1 MNISFELNGKP
12 ATLEI
17 EQRETLAEV
26 LRARCRL
33 TGVKI
38 SCEAQVCGSCTVL
51 VDGLP
56 VSSCT
61 LLAYEVRGKRVTTIE
76 GLADDAGRL
85 HPLQQA
91 FLDNF
96 AFQCGFC
103 TPGMILAAKAL
114 LDENA
119 PCHGRGNHRA
129 HERQPVPLHGLLAD
143 SESDPPGRGGNAR
156 AKSEGPRAN
165 SPSSIIPFRAATAF
179 QSYGKRH
186 LCERHGRWNTWPGQR
201 FCAARLRARGF
212 FPSTLRRPRPSPA

>member
-1 MNISFELNGKP
+1 VKISFELNRKP
-12 ATLEI
+12 ATLDI
-17 EQRETLAEV
+17 EPRETLAEM
-26 LRARCRL
+26 LRSRCRL

-51 VDGLP
+51 VDALP

-76 GLADDAGRL
+76 GLADESGRL

-91 FLDNF
+91 FLDQF

-119 PCHGRGNHRA
+119 ASTDAEIVAHMNGNLCRCTGYLPILKAIRQAAGELRG
-129 HERQPVPLHGLLAD
+129 Q
-143 SESDPPGRGGNAR
+143 
-156 AKSEGPRAN
+156 K
-165 SPSSIIPFRAATAF
+165 
-179 QSYGKRH
+179 
-186 LCERHGRWNTWPGQR
+186 
-201 FCAARLRARGF
+201 
-212 FPSTLRRPRPSPA
+212 

>member
-12 ATLEI
+12 VTLEI

-26 LRARCRL
+26 LRGRCRL

-76 GLADDAGRL
+76 GLEDESGRL

-91 FLDNF
+91 FQDNF
-96 AFQCGFC
+96 SFQCGYC

-114 LDENA
+114 LDENSA
-119 PCHGRGNHRA
+119 VTDAEIIAHMNGNLCRCTGYLPILKA
-129 HERQPVPLHGLLAD
+129 IRQ
-143 SESDPPGRGGNAR
+143 
-156 AKSEGPRAN
+156 
-165 SPSSIIPFRAATAF
+165 AAT
-179 QSYGKRH
+179 QLR
-186 LCERHGRWNTWPGQR
+186 GQK
-201 FCAARLRARGF
+201 
-212 FPSTLRRPRPSPA
+212 